1 MKLPIFLITFLMT
14 SIISAQEN
22 NTDFKSYKQ
31 TITGTQVEFN
41 MVPIPGG
48 LFKMGSNA
56 NETGRDTDEGPQKEF
71 TISPFWMGQYEV
83 TLDEYLSFTRDLN
96 FAVNSDV
103 DAVTRPSPPYIDFSP
118 GMGKEGRFPANSMQ
132 QFGALMYCQ
141 WLYKKTGI
149 FYRLPTEAE
158 WEYAARA
165 GSATAY
171 FFGNDEKKLAEY
183 AWYNTN
189 SAGKFHEVGL
199 LKPNKWGL
207 YDMLGNV
214 AEWTL
219 DQYDAIYFENLK
231 TLNNDPLLTPDK
243 RHPRTIKG
251 GSYLDEASE
260 LRPANR
266 IKSELKWNQ
275 RDPQIPKSKWWNTD
289 APFVGFRIVR
299 PLEQPAPEAIES
311 FFKLHL
317 IK

>member
-1 MKLPIFLITFLMT
+1 MKLPLFLISFLIT
-14 SIISAQEN
+14 SILTAQEN

-31 TITGTQVEFN
+31 KIPGTQVEFD

-48 LFKMGSNA
+48 VFKMGSNA
-56 NETGRDTDEGPQKEF
+56 NETGRDVDEGPQKEF

-118 GMGKEGRFPANSMQ
+118 GMGKEGKFPANSMQ

-165 GSATAY
+165 GSATTY
-171 FFGNDEKKLAEY
+171 FFGNDEKALADY
-183 AWYNTN
+183 AWYNKN

-199 LKPNKWGL
+199 LKPNEWGL

-219 DQYDAIYFENLK
+219 DQYDTNYFENLK
-231 TLNNDPLLTPDK
+231 SSNNDPLVTPDK

-251 GSYLDEASE
+251 GSYLDEASA

-289 APFVGFRIVR
+289 APFIGFRIVR

-311 FFKLHL
+311 FFTLHL
-317 IK
+317 FK